1 MEWFSKDRIGVPK
14 GIGSLGTMIDNA
26 VALENG
32 EGDAPDVEVD
42 ARGERALG
50 NLAQQQLVCWF
61 QHLAG
66 SLYLK

>member
-1 MEWFSKDRIGVPK
+1 MEWFSKDRIGVPR

-26 VALENG
+26 VALEN
-32 EGDAPDVEVD
+32 GDAPDVEVD